1 MSGERPAQD
10 GADRGPVGPG
20 LAVVFAGT
28 GYLALV
34 IMALGVTSLVIDED
48 VVSTRGLGALP
59 GVIAI
64 IATVLVFAAGLWNTV
79 RRPHPSFWSALWI
92 ALAAFLAY
100 LAALALGALI
110 AGAGFGIAL
119 GVSGRI
125 ATTWFGVVL
134 VAAASVAAWSGIA
147 LVRTRARRPTWPWE
161 SEDDE

>member
-1 MSGERPAQD
+1 MSRGRPAGD
-10 GADRGPVGPG
+10 EAGSGPVGPG
-20 LAVVFAGT
+20 LAVVFATT

-48 VVSTRGLGALP
+48 VVSTRGLGAVP
-59 GVIAI
+59 GVL
-64 IATVLVFAAGLWNTV
+64 ATATTVAVFAAALWSAV
-79 RRPHPSFWSALWI
+79 RRGHPSFWNTVWI
-92 ALAAFLAY
+92 AFAAFLGY
-100 LAALALGALI
+100 LAALSLGALI
-110 AGAGFGIAL
+110 AGAGLAVAL

-161 SEDDE
+161 SEDEE